1 MIMASSISKF
11 DLAKG
16 RIALHCGFMLPL
28 LSKLKWI
35 DTDRVPV
42 AGTNGREAYYNGAH
56 FDSERTLG
64 ETIFIVLHE
73 VGHCMFSHMSRLGGR
88 DKNIANIAMDFAL
101 NKRLHDMIAQMP
113 ALKAE
118 TPKDALLDP
127 VRWGDRNWE
136 SIYDE
141 LRKEQPQVNE
151 PGQGGGS
158 GPGGKSPP
166 QPGQSN
172 GKKKYQ
178 MFDEVMA
185 AGSKLGPD
193 GEIED
198 GSAASETEANT
209 LDKSW
214 LQAAQMAATMAKAR
228 GIQAGML
235 EEFIGEMLKP
245 NIDWKTQLQDL
256 ISRIG
261 RDESSWRRFNKRHVH
276 REAYLP
282 GMYSEHCGPIAF
294 MLDTSGS
301 MSSDEGKAAL
311 GAMNDILEDVK
322 PERIHFGQ
330 CDTRMQGDVEE
341 LTPQDLPL
349 CGIEMKGR
357 GGTDL
362 NPIFAWA
369 VEHQSEID
377 CLIVQTDGH
386 ISPIADHN
394 IPYGLP
400 MIWVVTTDNVT
411 HCTFGNVVQVKL

>member
-1 MIMASSISKF
+1 MASSINKI

-16 RIALHCGFMLPL
+16 RIALHCGYMVPL
-28 LSKLKWI
+28 ISKLKWI
-35 DTDRVPV
+35 NTPHVPI
-42 AGTNGREAYYNGAH
+42 AGTNGKECYYNGEH
-56 FDSERTLG
+56 FDKERSLG
-64 ETIFIVLHE
+64 ETIFIILHE
-73 VGHCMFSHMSRLGGR
+73 VGHCMLAHMSRLGGR
-88 DKNIANIAMDFAL
+88 DKDLANIAMDFAL
-101 NKRLHDMIAQMP
+101 NKRIHDMIAQSP

-118 TPKDALLDP
+118 TPKDALLDIEK
-127 VRWGDRNWE
+127 WGDMNWE
-136 SIYDE
+136 AIYDA
-141 LRKEQPQVNE
+141 LRKDAKQITILRPDGTPGGKAGQGQ
-151 PGQGGGS
+151 GQGGQ
-158 GPGGKSPP
+158 GKTY
-166 QPGQSN
+166 
-172 GKKKYQ
+172 K
-178 MFDEVMA
+178 MMDEVSP
-185 AGSKLGPD
+185 AGQKQDDKGKP
-193 GEIED
+193 IE
-198 GSAASETEANT
+198 GSELNAEGQVN

-214 LQAAQMAATMAKAR
+214 LISAQAAATMAKAR
-228 GIQAGML
+228 GIHAGLL
-235 EEFIGEMLKP
+235 EEFINDIIRP

-261 RDESSWRRFNKRHVH
+261 RDESSWRRFNRRHIH

-330 CDTRMQGDVEE
+330 CDTKMQGDVET

-349 CGIEMKGR
+349 VGIQMRGR

-369 VEHQSEID
+369 VEHQAEID
-377 CLIVQTDGH
+377 ALIVQTDGH
-386 ISPIADHN
+386 ISTIEDHN

-400 MIWVVTTDNVT
+400 TIWIATTDNT
-411 HCTFGNVVQVKL
+411 KHMTFGHIVEVRV